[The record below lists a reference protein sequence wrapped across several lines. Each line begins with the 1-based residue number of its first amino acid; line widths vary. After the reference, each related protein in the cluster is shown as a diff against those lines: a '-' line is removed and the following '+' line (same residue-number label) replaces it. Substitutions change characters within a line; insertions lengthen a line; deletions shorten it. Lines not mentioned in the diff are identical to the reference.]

1 LISGSPQK
9 KKGQKKLNGRITPR
23 QRFSASDAAGIH
35 VAIRAHW
42 MNKAPTSNY
51 YTRQSACTE
60 FHREINSYVT

>member
-1 LISGSPQK
+1 ME
-9 KKGQKKLNGRITPR
+9 RITPR
-23 QRFSASDAAGIH
+23 QRFSASDAARIR